1 MNDKL
6 WRDEDVAEYLGVSM
20 DTVRRKLLCKSTF
33 PKAIQLP
40 TGGTRGALMGKSA
53 TDWSQYVKLNSKNP
67 SKQSLVRE

>member
-40 TGGTRGALMGKSA
+40 TGGTRGAHRRWVPA
-53 TDWSQYVKLNSKNP
+53 EVKKWVLKH
-67 SKQSLVRE
+67 RG